1 MSRRAWGQLV
11 VLSALWGAVY
21 LLIEITLRELSPALV
36 VLGRTAS
43 AAAVLIPIALRY
55 QALQPLLRRPRAV
68 IETVL
73 MQSTAPLLLLTV
85 GQQYVSAGIA
95 SILVGAQPLFVAL
108 LAMRF
113 APQER
118 PRGRQGALGLLLG
131 LLGLILLFGIDLRG
145 GYQALLG
152 GLLVLAAAVCYA
164 GGALMIRHRLT
175 DTQPLGVATAA
186 MLVTT
191 TALLIPGLLSLPT
204 TTPSL
209 SALGALLVLGV
220 GCTGGTLVLFYTLIS
235 RSGAAHA
242 ALSFY
247 LSPAFAVVLG
257 AALLQEQLTLSTVFG
272 LAAIVTG
279 AVLAGRSQK
288 PTVL

>member
-1 MSRRAWGQLV
+1 M
-11 VLSALWGAVY
+11 Y
-21 LLIEITLRELSPALV
+21 LLIEITLRELSPTLV

-43 AAAVLIPIALRY
+43 AAAVLTPIALHR
-55 QALQPLLRRPRAV
+55 QALQPLLQRPRAV

-131 LLGLILLFGIDLRG
+131 LLGLVLLFGIDLRG

-152 GLLVLAAAVCYA
+152 GLLVLASAVCYA
-164 GGALMIRHRLT
+164 AGALMIRHRLA
-175 DTQPLGVATAA
+175 DAEPLGVATGA
-186 MLVTT
+186 MLITT
-191 TALLIPGLLSLPT
+191 VALLIPGLFSLPASM
-204 TTPSL
+204 PSL
-209 SALGALLVLGV
+209 PALGALLVLGV
-220 GCTGGTLVLFYTLIS
+220 VCTGGTLVLFYTLIS
-235 RSGAAHA
+235 RSGPAHA
-242 ALSFY
+242 ALAFY

-257 AALLQEQLTLSTVFG
+257 AVLLQEQPAISTVFG
-272 LAAIVTG
+272 LAAIVAG
-279 AVLAGRSQK
+279 AILAGRSQK

>member
-1 MSRRAWGQLV
+1 MNRRAWSQLI

-21 LLIEITLRELSPALV
+21 LLIEITLRELSPTLV

-43 AAAVLIPIALRY
+43 AAAVLAPIALHR
-55 QALQPLLRRPRAV
+55 QALQPLLQRPRAV

-113 APQER
+113 APQEG
-118 PRGRQGALGLLLG
+118 PRGRQAALGLLLG
-131 LLGLILLFGIDLRG
+131 LLGLVLLFGIDLRG

-152 GLLVLAAAVCYA
+152 GLLVLASAVCYA
-164 GGALMIRHRLT
+164 AGALMIRHRLA
-175 DTQPLGVATAA
+175 DAEPLGVATAA

-191 TALLIPGLLSLPT
+191 VALLIPGLFSLPASM
-204 TTPSL
+204 PSL

-220 GCTGGTLVLFYTLIS
+220 ACTGGTLVLFYTLIS
-235 RSGAAHA
+235 RSGPAHA
-242 ALSFY
+242 ALAFY

-257 AALLQEQLTLSTVFG
+257 AVLLQEQPAISTVFG
-272 LAAIVTG
+272 LTAIVAG